1 MSKSKNK
8 NQPDMFVEHH
18 NPMLIAV
25 DETEKAKQAKP
36 VVKVVKNESLLPPNA
51 GKPVKLKVPDFT
63 NPNRPK
69 TCLEVDFPIIPI
81 NELSNLEG
89 NAGKPIYQMS
99 KWWARRRSSVFRSLL
114 IAAATEAPEN
124 PEDAAKLVWDTYYAN
139 HQEAGNFK
147 NLKVLEPFM
156 GGGTTIVEGSRL
168 GFEMTGVDLNPVAW
182 FVVKNEVSKVDPE
195 EVKKFF
201 AEIEAEVKPQILPF
215 YTTDCPR
222 GHKGKWF
229 EVESGK
235 ETNTNPV
242 DVPFDERKKF
252 RYEGPEVIY
261 TFWAKH
267 GQCQAMGCN
276 HRTPLMPTPLIAEKS
291 LSAKFLDVNCPHCHH
306 KFQVELGE
314 TRMAPGVELLL
325 GNDQPDF
332 TVTTQEFAQCLK
344 DYNKGNADEMLE
356 RIQKAIFLI
365 ENEPAFSCPKC
376 SKFTGGRVKS
386 LLESHAGSNML
397 SANIGKFKKEFD
409 IQKKNVQMYLFVHP
423 EWMKGSR
430 GYAQSSQLRE
440 NQEEI
445 HHEEHREHEEKK
457 RILIP
462 NLRDLR
468 ALRGEKSLKL
478 TELGYADDKE
488 LGGYPD
494 ADLALTEKWYNDRLE
509 NLTLVEI
516 RTNQLQKE
524 YNLADGSVL
533 KTEEG
538 NIPKQSYFTC
548 GKCGRQQDRLDACKI
563 STHAMPTSV
572 YTLQCYCPEC
582 DNEGYYYNGRYFK
595 KFESS
600 DLHKLAK
607 SEKEWEVRKE
617 NDLKEYWPRNEIE
630 YSMMTHIKNPLQDHG
645 YKRWTDMFN
654 FRQLL
659 IHSSLFKSLFQNSQ
673 IEIPIKEQII
683 VAINQYLRNQNM
695 YCIWNT
701 QRDTPEPALSNANFN
716 PKQTVVE
723 NCVFSHLGRGN
734 LVASFDKVIEG
745 LDWLKNSFEIYKHS
759 SINKIISD
767 DTVSDQISLNCGS
780 SSNLSFLNQ
789 EKFDLVI
796 TDPPFGD
803 NVYYADLAD
812 FFYVWLRIPLLKLY
826 AGKPEAEY
834 FKPSRTPHAMEAV
847 ENSVEHPEDRKAYEK
862 IEKVNAKFHAEI
874 VEHSKNPDLQVGD
887 KNPLYRK
894 EPAKE
899 FYNKALTACWREA
912 GRLLKESG
920 ILAFTFHHS
929 EDGPWVD
936 VLESLF
942 NAGFILVATY
952 PIRSD
957 ESKGDKG
964 QFGSKLIEYD
974 IIHVCRKRDPEEAK
988 VSISWAK
995 LRRKILD
1002 DVKQLQST
1010 LEHHYKEG
1018 LPDADI
1024 KVIKRGKALEYFSR
1038 HYGNVYVEQ
1047 GREFTIQ
1054 EALVAINLIL
1064 EDESDSTK
1072 EAPPVNA
1079 ETHTR
1084 QFLRIFYN
1092 GEPVPR
1098 DQMQKLLRGTG
1109 MSSNTFT
1116 DYGWCIEADKVYSM
1130 VDPLA
1135 YAQSYKGKNRNK
1147 IGKDL
1152 DQALFLI
1159 GACFEG
1165 SGMRVS
1171 DTLDNANFKPHPAL
1185 PDLLK
1190 WFQTHSNRDEIKRG
1204 ATIASGIYNDWLS
1217 KADNRKIAVEQQLLF
1232 GIEG

>member
-8 NQPDMFVEHH
+8 NQPDMFIEHH

-25 DETEKAKQAKP
+25 DESEKAKQAKP

-51 GKPVKLKVPDFT
+51 GKPVKLKVPDF
-63 NPNRPK
+63 NDPNRPK

-242 DVPFDERKKF
+242 DVPFEERKKF

-325 GNDQPDF
+325 GNDQPSF

-386 LLESHAGSNML
+386 LLESHAGSSLL
-397 SANIGKFKKEFD
+397 SVNGGKFKKEFD

-423 EWMKGSR
+423 EWMKGSC
-430 GYAQSSQLRE
+430 
-440 NQEEI
+440 
-445 HHEEHREHEEKK
+445 
-457 RILIP
+457 
-462 NLRDLR
+462 
-468 ALRGEKSLKL
+468 
-478 TELGYADDKE
+478 GYADDKE

-494 ADLALTEKWYNDRLE
+494 ADLSLTEKWYNDRLK

-524 YNLADGSVL
+524 YTLADGSVL

-538 NIPKQSYFTC
+538 NIPKQATFTC
-548 GKCGRQQDRLDACKI
+548 RKCGRQQSRLEASKI
-563 STHAMPTSV
+563 PGHCLPYTT
-572 YTLQCYCPEC
+572 YTLQCHCPEC
-582 DNEGYYYNGRYFK
+582 DKEGYNYNGRFFK
-595 KFESS
+595 SPNKNDFH
-600 DLHKLAK
+600 LIHKGNEEFIQLK
-607 SEKEWEVRKE
+607 DSVLIYPTEEIPFSMSTHVERPFPDHGITHWYKMFNYRQLLVHGLLLNFIINSEKE
-617 NDLKEYWPRNEIE
+617 
-630 YSMMTHIKNPLQDHG
+630 IKV
-645 YKRWTDMFN
+645 
-654 FRQLL
+654 
-659 IHSSLFKSLFQNSQ
+659 
-673 IEIPIKEQII
+673 KEQTLG
-683 VAINQYLRNQNM
+683 AFQQYLRNQNM
-695 YCIWNT
+695 FVFWNT
-701 QRDTPEPALSNANFN
+701 QRDTPEPFFSNSNYHV
-716 PKQTVVE
+716 KQLVLE
-723 NCVFSHLGRGN
+723 NSVFSELGRSN
-734 LVASFDKVIEG
+734 LQSCFANTIEG
-745 LDWLKNSFEIYKHS
+745 LEWQSNSYEFYTQRYLDK
-759 SINKIISD
+759 SIKIDTNDPISD
-767 DTVSDQISLNCGS
+767 RITIYQS
-780 SSNLSFLNQ
+780 SSTELSFLDK
-789 EKFDLVI
+789 EKYDLVI

-803 NVYYADLAD
+803 NINYADLAD

-847 ENSVEHPEDRKAYEK
+847 ENSVEHPEDRKAFEK
-862 IEKVNAKFHAEI
+862 VEKVNSKFHAEI
-874 VEHSKNPDLQVGD
+874 IEHSKNPDLQVGD

>member
-1 MSKSKNK
+1 
-8 NQPDMFVEHH
+8 
-18 NPMLIAV
+18 
-25 DETEKAKQAKP
+25 
-36 VVKVVKNESLLPPNA
+36 
-51 GKPVKLKVPDFT
+51 
-63 NPNRPK
+63 
-69 TCLEVDFPIIPI
+69 
-81 NELSNLEG
+81 
-89 NAGKPIYQMS
+89 
-99 KWWARRRSSVFRSLL
+99 
-114 IAAATEAPEN
+114 
-124 PEDAAKLVWDTYYAN
+124 
-139 HQEAGNFK
+139 
-147 NLKVLEPFM
+147 
-156 GGGTTIVEGSRL
+156 
-168 GFEMTGVDLNPVAW
+168 
-182 FVVKNEVSKVDPE
+182 
-195 EVKKFF
+195 
-201 AEIEAEVKPQILPF
+201 
-215 YTTDCPR
+215 
-222 GHKGKWF
+222 
-229 EVESGK
+229 
-235 ETNTNPV
+235 
-242 DVPFDERKKF
+242 
-252 RYEGPEVIY
+252 
-261 TFWAKH
+261 
-267 GQCQAMGCN
+267 
-276 HRTPLMPTPLIAEKS
+276 
-291 LSAKFLDVNCPHCHH
+291 
-306 KFQVELGE
+306 
-314 TRMAPGVELLL
+314 
-325 GNDQPDF
+325 
-332 TVTTQEFAQCLK
+332 
-344 DYNKGNADEMLE
+344 
-356 RIQKAIFLI
+356 
-365 ENEPAFSCPKC
+365 
-376 SKFTGGRVKS
+376 
-386 LLESHAGSNML
+386 
-397 SANIGKFKKEFD
+397 
-409 IQKKNVQMYLFVHP
+409 MYLFVHP

-430 GYAQSSQLRE
+430 
-440 NQEEI
+440 
-445 HHEEHREHEEKK
+445 
-457 RILIP
+457 
-462 NLRDLR
+462 
-468 ALRGEKSLKL
+468 
-478 TELGYADDKE
+478 GYADDKE

-494 ADLALTEKWYNDRLE
+494 ADLALTEKWYHDRLQ
-509 NLTLVEI
+509 NLTIVEI

-524 YNLADGSVL
+524 YTLADDSVL

-538 NIPKQSYFTC
+538 NIPKQATFTC
-548 GKCGRQQDRLDACKI
+548 RKCGRQQSRLEASKI
-563 STHAMPTSV
+563 PGHCLPYTT
-572 YTLQCYCPEC
+572 YTLQCHCPEC
-582 DNEGYYYNGRYFK
+582 DKQGFNYNGRFFKQPNKFDITTLHQSELEWNDRRKGELKDYFP
-595 KFESS
+595 
-600 DLHKLAK
+600 
-607 SEKEWEVRKE
+607 KEELE
-617 NDLKEYWPRNEIE
+617 FA
-630 YSMMTHIKNPLQDHG
+630 MTTHVKNPLPDHG
-645 YKRWTDMFN
+645 YKYWNDFFN
-654 FRQLL
+654 LRQLL
-659 IHSSLFKSLFQNSQ
+659 NHALLLKTIINSSNAQVVKLQALGAFQ
-673 IEIPIKEQII
+673 
-683 VAINQYLRNQNM
+683 QYLRNQNM
-695 YCIWNT
+695 FCIWDIS
-701 QRDTPEPALSNANFN
+701 RDCIVPFFSNGNYN
-716 PKQTVVE
+716 PKQNVVE
-723 NCVFSHLGRGN
+723 NSIFSNLGRGN
-734 LVASFDKVIEG
+734 WESCASNVIEG
-745 LDWLKNSFEIYKHS
+745 LEWSSDSFEFYKHISQDKSDKISINDPIQDNITLLRSSSSELSILKNDY
-759 SINKIISD
+759 
-767 DTVSDQISLNCGS
+767 
-780 SSNLSFLNQ
+780 
-789 EKFDLVI
+789 DLVI

-803 NVYYADLAD
+803 NVYYADFSD

-874 VEHSKNPDLQVGD
+874 VEHSKNPELQVGD

-912 GRLLKESG
+912 GRLLKVSG
-920 ILAFTFHHS
+920 LLAFTFHHS

-995 LRRKILD
+995 LRRQILS

-1072 EAPPVNA
+1072 EAPPADA

-1109 MSSNTFT
+1109 MTPNTFT
-1116 DYGWCIEADKVYSM
+1116 DYGWCVEADKVYSM
-1130 VDPLA
+1130 VDPLL

-1159 GACFEG
+1159 GASFEG
-1165 SGMRVS
+1165 SGIRVS
-1171 DTLDNANFKPHPAL
+1171 DTLDNPNFKPHPAL

-1204 ATIASGIYNDWLS
+1204 ASIAFGIYNDWLS
-1217 KADNRKIAVEQQLLF
+1217 KADNSKIAVEQQLLF

>member
-1 MSKSKNK
+1 LAKKNK
-8 NQPDMFVEHH
+8 KQPDMFVEHH
-18 NPMLIAV
+18 NPMLITV

-51 GKPVKLKVPDFT
+51 GKPVKLKVPDF
-63 NPNRPK
+63 NDPNRSK

-168 GFEMTGVDLNPVAW
+168 GFEMTGIDLNPVAW

-222 GHKGKWF
+222 GHKSKWF
-229 EVESGK
+229 ETATGK
-235 ETNTNPV
+235 ETNINPV
-242 DVPFDERKKF
+242 DVTFEERKKF

-291 LSAKFLDVNCPHCHH
+291 LSAKYLDVNCPHCHH

-314 TRMAPGVELLL
+314 TRMAPGVELHL
-325 GNDQPDF
+325 GEDQPSF

-344 DYNKGNADEMLE
+344 DYNKGDADEMLE

-386 LLESHAGSNML
+386 LLESHAGSFL
-397 SANIGKFKKEFD
+397 LAANIGKFKKEFD
-409 IQKKNVQMYLFVHP
+409 IQKRNVQMYLFVHP
-423 EWMKGSR
+423 EWMKGTR
-430 GYAQSSQLRE
+430 GYAD
-440 NQEEI
+440 NQ
-445 HHEEHREHEEKK
+445 
-457 RILIP
+457 
-462 NLRDLR
+462 
-468 ALRGEKSLKL
+468 
-478 TELGYADDKE
+478 E

-494 ADLALTEKWYNDRLE
+494 ADLALTEKWYQDRLE
-509 NLTLVEI
+509 NLSLVEI

-524 YNLADGSVL
+524 YTLADGSVL

-538 NIPKQSYFTC
+538 NIPKQATFTC
-548 GKCGRQQDRLDACKI
+548 RKCGRQQSRLEASKI
-563 STHAMPTSV
+563 PGHCLPYTS
-572 YTLQCYCPEC
+572 YTLQCHCPEC
-582 DNEGYYYNGRYFK
+582 DKQGFNYNGRFFK
-595 KFESS
+595 GLANT
-600 DLHKLAK
+600 DLQRIVGG
-607 SEKEWEVRKE
+607 EKDWETRKE
-617 NDLKEYWPRNEIE
+617 NDLKDYWPRNEIE
-630 YSMMTHIKNPLQDHG
+630 YSMRTHVKEPLPDHG
-645 YKRWTDMFN
+645 YRNWWHLFN
-654 FRQLL
+654 SRQLL
-659 IHSSLFKSLFQNSQ
+659 THALLLKSIINSMVRQAHHDTTDHHDKTEHKNTTSYPEVICHPEPVEGYSDDLLTLVKLQALGAFQ
-673 IEIPIKEQII
+673 
-683 VAINQYLRNQNM
+683 QYLRNQNM
-695 YCIWNT
+695 FIIWNI
-701 QRDTPEPALSNANFN
+701 QGDKIEPLFSNANFN
-716 PKQTVVE
+716 PKQAVVE
-723 NCVFSHLGRGN
+723 NNAFTNLGRGN
-734 LVASFDKVIEG
+734 LQSCFANTIEGLEWQTNSFELYTRKSFDKSIRIETN
-745 LDWLKNSFEIYKHS
+745 DP
-759 SINKIISD
+759 ISD
-767 DTVSDQISLNCGS
+767 NITIYRS
-780 SSNLSFLNQ
+780 SSTELPFLNQ

-912 GRLLKESG
+912 GRLLKVSG
-920 ILAFTFHHS
+920 LLAFTFHHS

-995 LRRKILD
+995 LRRQILS

-1072 EAPPVNA
+1072 EAPPADA

-1109 MSSNTFT
+1109 MTPNTFT
-1116 DYGWCIEADKVYSM
+1116 DYGWCMEADKVYSM
-1130 VDPLA
+1130 VDPLL

-1159 GACFEG
+1159 GASFEG
-1165 SGMRVS
+1165 SGIRVS
-1171 DTLDNANFKPHPAL
+1171 DTLDNPNFKPHPAL

-1204 ATIASGIYNDWLS
+1204 ASIAFGIYNDWLS

-1232 GIEG
+1232 GIEGR